1 MPYEIRLD
9 HVPAGYAGTCAEAGE
24 EIDIVVRE
32 FTSTEDGQLF
42 IARLEGIPAAIL
54 EKIFGA
60 ASVSASTTDS
70 LLAILRPDGSA
81 RVYWN
86 EFKPTIVA
94 RAKKSFKAG
103 ELVHIDHIM
112 DIERVKLPAEALA
125 PDVGIC
131 YVFSFGWRKGL
142 FFDFGPAQYGNS
154 RHPRDYD
161 LEAALG
167 HYFGRVLFQ
176 HLFSIDEPTWTELFR
191 QSWFPFSHLSVATV
205 QNMIKRA
212 REQRAIDVDIEAM
225 ASEVQTLIC
234 DRLGEW
240 RNDEAVAPIFRLSR
254 LPTNASSRET
264 LSARHQFSIPA
275 LRASSEQPALFREF
289 QAG

>member
-1 MPYEIRLD
+1 MIVPNQCSNIFEACHRPCAYGQHMPYEIRLD

-142 FFDFGPAQYGNS
+142 FFDFGPAHTAIVDILETTIWKRRLATTLGAFYSSTYS
-154 RHPRDYD
+154 RSTSR
-161 LEAALG
+161 LG
-167 HYFGRVLFQ
+167 PNFLDRAG
-176 HLFSIDEPTWTELFR
+176 
-191 QSWFPFSHLSVATV
+191 FPFRIFQS
-205 QNMIKRA
+205 
-212 REQRAIDVDIEAM
+212 QR
-225 ASEVQTLIC
+225 
-234 DRLGEW
+234 
-240 RNDEAVAPIFRLSR
+240 FR
-254 LPTNASSRET
+254 
-264 LSARHQFSIPA
+264 I
-275 LRASSEQPALFREF
+275 
-289 QAG
+289 